1 MDFTRDDI
9 TTRTGIKK
17 GRGVENFIP
26 AGQYK
31 LNVASRRVI
40 SDDERDTT
48 REEYMNSFYIV
59 DKVKS
64 RMMTLKTLDQDQDGA
79 CTVASLF
86 NLMHVNDKDH
96 LHPWRGRGARR
107 RAMTWNQIKALTVG
121 GHGVYFGYKVFN
133 QITKKLENQRDP
145 EDYQEMLQVGSTIPV
160 ISNVLADPQ
169 FRYVPIRSRKLREA
183 YINRDI
189 VSDGNDFVNQIGAFI
204 EGLLDRGIPV
214 GMSSNG
220 HARVAV
226 GYNDTEMLY
235 LDSWG
240 DNYAVEQEI
249 QSGGKGEQVQD
260 KFKAGFSTFNKYVMY
275 GDVRDIVYFDTSIE
289 QQMKQLSVSAGESKH
304 SESGGS
310 RVRKLSPRR
319 STRKSTRRST
329 RSTRSKRNGLSTELG
344 QPRLW

>member
-17 GRGVENFIP
+17 GRRGVENFIP
-26 AGQYK
+26 AGKYK
-31 LNVASRRVI
+31 LNVASRRDI

-64 RMMTLKTLDQDQDGA
+64 RMMTLKTLDQAYDGA

-96 LHPWRGRGARR
+96 LHPMLGRGARR
-107 RAMTWNQIKALTVG
+107 RAMTWNQIKALKRN
-121 GHGVYFGYKVFN
+121 HGVYFGYKVYY
-133 QITKKLENQRDP
+133 QITKKLEKQRDP
-145 EDYQEMLQVGSTIPV
+145 EDYQEMLQVGSSIPV

-249 QSGGKGEQVQD
+249 QSGGKGEQAQD

-275 GDVRDIVYFDTSIE
+275 GDVRDVIYFDTSVA
-289 QQMKQLSVSAGESKH
+289 QNVGSSV
-304 SESGGS
+304 
-310 RVRKLSPRR
+310 KLSA
-319 STRKSTRRST
+319 
-329 RSTRSKRNGLSTELG
+329 GLSTEFG
-344 QPRLW
+344 QPAYW

>member
-1 MDFTRDDI
+1 
-9 TTRTGIKK
+9 
-17 GRGVENFIP
+17 
-26 AGQYK
+26 
-31 LNVASRRVI
+31 
-40 SDDERDTT
+40 
-48 REEYMNSFYIV
+48 
-59 DKVKS
+59 
-64 RMMTLKTLDQDQDGA
+64 MMTLKTLDQDQDGA

-121 GHGVYFGYKVFN
+121 GHGVYFGYKVFS

-145 EDYQEMLQVGSTIPV
+145 EDYQEMLQVGSSIPV

-275 GDVRDIVYFDTSIE
+275 GDVRDIVYFDTPIE
-289 QQMKQLSVSAGESKH
+289 QEIDQLNDAGKVIGKVSESEDLH
-304 SESGGS
+304 SESHSEGSGGV
-310 RVRKLSPRR
+310 RARKLAPYDDVGDRAKR
-319 STRKSTRRST
+319 STRRST
-329 RSTRSKRNGLSTELG
+329 RRSKRNGLSRELG
-344 QPRLW
+344 QPMLW